1 MLYGQARRK
10 GSSSVLFKSMI
21 NMVKD
26 RVRQIKVHNT
36 AIPFYH
42 PHTDYKYLGVDI
54 TPSFMQLGSPPYRSL
69 TETKQ
74 KAERLTYCAIPEA
87 QKMRILRTAN
97 DPSITYSFAS
107 GRMTKLNIAS

>member
-1 MLYGQARRK
+1 
-10 GSSSVLFKSMI
+10 
-21 NMVKD
+21 MVKD
-26 RVRQIKVHNT
+26 RVRQIKICNT

-54 TPSFMQLGSPPYRSL
+54 TATFIQLSSPPYRIL

-74 KAERLTYCAIPEA
+74 KVERLTHYAIPEA
-87 QKMRILRTAN
+87 QKMRILCTAI
-97 DPSITYSFAS
+97 DPSITYSFAT